1 MDMKIAAPLA
11 LAALAAILL
20 PLLLRG
26 RHTPVDA
33 AGVEPVEDEIMRYRA
48 AVRADTLCV
57 RCGQANP
64 PGSKYC
70 CECGRTL
77 PVVDVQE
84 FEGTG
89 A

>member
-1 MDMKIAAPLA
+1 MDFKVALPIA
-11 LAALAAILL
+11 LAIAVALVL
-20 PLLLRG
+20 PFLMRG
-26 RHTPVDA
+26 RHTPVDGA
-33 AGVEPVEDEIMRYRA
+33 AGEPVEDEIMRYRA
-48 AVRADTLCV
+48 AVRADTLCP

-77 PVVDVQE
+77 PAVDAQE
-84 FEGTG
+84 FEGTD